1 MLLKRGAKVNAH
13 DSSRGRTPL
22 HCAVGRRNIQAVKL
36 LLEHGADVNVADKLG
51 WTFSRSASVLCDHEV
66 VKLLSKYGAK
76 SVKYYL
82 LVDFTTYMQHTRY
95 RIRDMM
101 QDIFC
106 LGWASPSW
114 ASLGTKSA
122 RVSEVVLWSRDGIF
136 KAW

>member
-1 MLLKRGAKVNAH
+1 M
-13 DSSRGRTPL
+13 
-22 HCAVGRRNIQAVKL
+22 
-36 LLEHGADVNVADKLG
+36 ADKLG
-51 WTFSRSASVLCDHEV
+51 WTSSRSASVLCDHEV

-122 RVSEVVLWSRDGIF
+122 RVSEVALWSRDGIF
-136 KAW
+136 KAVMYCTRKQRDCWAMIFDVVCMSFLARAVQ